1 MTISGDP
8 GWTRERELL
17 TLVEA
22 DLIALASNAE
32 QALKHL
38 DATSEFSSRL
48 FHERRAVLLEQLG
61 RNADVEQAQLKAE
74 QLPLDQPLDRLL
86 GGMTHARQLE
96 FDLALRDF
104 EMALNAQPDAFHAR
118 LFQAICFLNLNRHGE
133 AKVALTACIAQRP
146 QFQWS
151 YFFRSQANHALG
163 DHKSARADLQS
174 VLEMN
179 PSETLKR
186 AVVVEMDEP

>member
-1 MTISGDP
+1 M
-8 GWTRERELL
+8 
-17 TLVEA
+17 A
-22 DLIALASNAE
+22 
-32 QALKHL
+32 
-38 DATSEFSSRL
+38 
-48 FHERRAVLLEQLG
+48 
-61 RNADVEQAQLKAE
+61 
-74 QLPLDQPLDRLL
+74 
-86 GGMTHARQLE
+86 HARQHE

-118 LFQAICFLNLNRHGE
+118 LFQAICFLNLDRNGE

-151 YFFRSQANHALG
+151 YFFRSHASVALG
-163 DHKSARADLQS
+163 DDKTARADLQS

-186 AVVVEMDEP
+186 AAVAETELVHDERSHK